1 MPRRRSPL
9 RLCTGPSLTRP
20 DLVGRADPEDQVDL
34 GPVVRD
40 PVDLADRAVR
50 GLGPG
55 DPVDRAVRHPVD
67 LAGIRRRLDLALRD
81 PVDPAGI
88 RLRVVL
94 ADRHPADRVVPVDL
108 VLRGPVD
115 LAGIRRRVDLVDLVL
130 RGPVDLAG
138 IRRRV
143 VLAGLDLA
151 VRVDRAGRV
160 NLGGQG
166 MDPADPVV
174 LPDRHRRRTHLG
186 AISSGVARRWAAPGM
201 CRTASAPPITVRRRR
216 LHNTDGVGMADRH
229 PERRR
234 LSGMDRRPRVAGTVH
249 RLPVVGMSDGT
260 GRRATKALPSVIS
273 DHSIT
278 TGTARFQCST
288 RCSVD
293 GASGSSVSGFRCT
306 DAT

>member
-50 GLGPG
+50 GL

-67 LAGIRRRLDLALRD
+67 PAGIRRRLDLALRD

-94 ADRHPADRVVPVDL
+94 ADRHPADRLVPVDL

-115 LAGIRRRVDLVDLVL
+115 LA
-130 RGPVDLAG
+130 A

-151 VRVDRAGRV
+151 VRVGRAGRDLAVRVGRAGRV
-160 NLGGQG
+160 NLAGQG

-174 LPDRHRRRTHLG
+174 LPDRHRHRTHRG
-186 AISSGVARRWAAPGM
+186 AISNGVARRWVAPGM
-201 CRTASAPPITVRRRR
+201 CRTASAPPTTVRRRL

-229 PERRR
+229 RERRR

-249 RLPVVGMSDGT
+249 RLPVVGMSDGM